1 MLIDSNWTIQFNK
14 WSPEFR
20 LSVKHKALGRWGSSG
35 AHIPEEGK
43 DSNHL
48 LSVLSRGKLGL
59 WDKHVHGL
67 SHRVLKEGCPDKV
80 TFELRPKESESKSW
94 KYPGEE
100 HSQKRKELVQSHP
113 RGIVLCPFEEP
124 QGESRGL
131 GWVPK
136 KESRWSNRNG
146 TCHAGKAMGHSKNI
160 RVYSKCR
167 RHWGAL
173 NRRTWTQFIFE
184 RLGPAIELHK

>member
-1 MLIDSNWTIQFNK
+1 MGVK
-14 WSPEFR
+14 WSPHSR
-20 LSVKHKALGRWGSSG
+20 GGKRQQSSVKC
-35 AHIPEEGK
+35 
-43 DSNHL
+43 
-48 LSVLSRGKLGL
+48 VSRGKLGL
-59 WDKHVHGL
+59 QDKHVHVL
-67 SHRVLKEGCPDKV
+67 LQRVLKECCHDKV

-94 KYPGEE
+94 KYLGEE
-100 HSQKRKELVQSHP
+100 YSQKRKELVQSHP

-124 QGESRGL
+124 QGESRVL

-160 RVYSKCR
+160 HVYSKCR

-173 NRRTWTQFIFE
+173 TRGTWTQFIFE
-184 RLGPAIELHK
+184 RISLALELHK